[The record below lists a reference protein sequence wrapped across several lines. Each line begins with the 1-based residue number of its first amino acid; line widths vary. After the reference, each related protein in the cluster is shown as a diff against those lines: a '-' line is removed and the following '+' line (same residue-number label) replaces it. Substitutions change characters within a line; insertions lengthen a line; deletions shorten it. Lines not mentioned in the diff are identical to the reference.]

1 VFWGR
6 SLLFTEGVMVAK
18 KFYYGGQ
25 AVVEGVMMRGQK
37 TMVTAVRRPDGSLAT
52 DIQPLPAF
60 CTGWWR
66 RTPLLRGIIV
76 LIEAMVLGIK
86 ALLYSANVSLE
97 EEGEKVSGWLLWV
110 MVVAALV
117 LAVILFFI
125 TPLFLTKLLN
135 LQSSVLFNLVDGVI
149 RVTMFIAYLKVM
161 TLLPDIKRVFA
172 YHGAEHK
179 AVNAYEAGV
188 PLEVAAVKQ
197 YDKAHV
203 RCGTSFLFVVLII
216 SIIVFALVG
225 LHSTWLMVLSRVIL
239 IPVIAAL
246 SYEIIYFGARHINH
260 GLVRAVL
267 APGLWLQALTT
278 SEPDDEQLEVAL
290 VALGKVMEAD
300 QQEAG
305 EVETAAQPSS

>member
-1 VFWGR
+1 
-6 SLLFTEGVMVAK
+6 VAK
-18 KFYYGGQ
+18 RFYYGGQ

-52 DIQPLPAF
+52 DIQPLSAIY
-60 CTGWWR
+60 TGWLR
-66 RTPLLRGIIV
+66 QTPLVRGIIV
-76 LIEAMVLGIK
+76 LIEAMVLGVK

-97 EEGEKVSGWLLWV
+97 EEGEKVSGGLLWG
-110 MVVAALV
+110 MMAAALV
-117 LAVILFFI
+117 LAVVLFFI
-125 TPLFLTKLLN
+125 TPLFLTRLLN
-135 LQSSVLFNLVDGVI
+135 ISSSLLFNLVDGVI
-149 RVTMFIAYLKVM
+149 RVTIFIAYLKVM

-216 SIIVFALVG
+216 SIVVFALVG
-225 LHSTWLMVLSRVIL
+225 LHSAWLMVLSRVIL
-239 IPVIAAL
+239 IPVIAAFG
-246 SYEIIYFGARHINH
+246 YEVIYFGARHSSH

-278 SEPDDEQLEVAL
+278 SEPDDSQLEVAL
-290 VALGKVMEAD
+290 VALRKVMEAD

-305 EVETAAQPSS
+305 EVVTVAQPS